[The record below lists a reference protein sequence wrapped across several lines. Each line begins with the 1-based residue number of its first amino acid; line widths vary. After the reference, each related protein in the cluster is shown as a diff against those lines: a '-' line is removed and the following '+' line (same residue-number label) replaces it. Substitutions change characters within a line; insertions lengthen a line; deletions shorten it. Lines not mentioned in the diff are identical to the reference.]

1 VQIPARLLPIVLLAL
16 LLAAC
21 RAEEAPPRPAAAEP
35 RPADASG
42 QEEAPGAAAAGAVLT
57 VTGQPAFQGAS
68 AFFCVPHAVN
78 GLQVDFRTGNAAL
91 PTVAVRIESYAGSGP
106 YQAHLFV
113 TGRSLSGGLVTSA
126 GEADVDVRQRTPAG
140 VGAVA
145 VIDGTFHGR
154 YDGEAG
160 KGSIEGRFGSCS
172 YSSGSGSPFSG
183 GSPPLAGG
191 STAAATDGKDGQLAG
206 AAEETP

>member
-1 VQIPARLLPIVLLAL
+1 MQIPSRPLPIVLLAL

-35 RPADASG
+35 ADASR
-42 QEEAPGAAAAGAVLT
+42 QEEASGTAAAGAVLKT
-57 VTGQPAFQGAS
+57 TGQPAFEGTS
-68 AFFCVPHAVN
+68 SFFCVPHAVG
-78 GLQVDFRTGNAAL
+78 GLQVDFRTGNADL

-106 YQAHLFV
+106 YQARLFV
-113 TGRSLSGGLVTSA
+113 TGRSLSGGLVTSM

-140 VGAVA
+140 GEAVA
-145 VIDGTFHGR
+145 LIDGTFHGR

-172 YSSGSGSPFSG
+172 YSSISGSPSSG

-191 STAAATDGKDGQLAG
+191 STAAATDGKDRQLAG
-206 AAEETP
+206 ASEETP

>member
-1 VQIPARLLPIVLLAL
+1 MQIPARPIPIVLIAL

-21 RAEEAPPRPAAAEP
+21 RAEEAPPRPAAADP

-42 QEEAPGAAAAGAVLT
+42 PETPGTAAAGAVLT

-68 AFFCVPHAVN
+68 SFFCVPHATG
-78 GLQVDFRTGNAAL
+78 GLQVDFRTGNADL

-106 YQAHLFV
+106 YQARLFV

-126 GEADVDVRQRTPAG
+126 GEAEVDVRQRAPAG
-140 VGAVA
+140 GGAA
-145 VIDGTFHGR
+145 ALIDGTFHGR

-172 YSSGSGSPFSG
+172 YSSGSGSPSSG

-191 STAAATDGKDGQLAG
+191 STAAATDGKNGQLAG

>member
-1 VQIPARLLPIVLLAL
+1 VQIPARPLPIVLLAL

-21 RAEEAPPRPAAAEP
+21 RAEEAPRPAAAEP
-35 RPADASG
+35 RPADAAG

-68 AFFCVPHAVN
+68 AFFCVPHAMG
-78 GLQVDFRTGNAAL
+78 GLQVDFRTGNADL
-91 PTVAVRIESYAGSGP
+91 PAVAVRIESYAGSGP
-106 YQAHLFV
+106 YQARLFV
-113 TGRSLSGGLVTSA
+113 TGRSLSGGLVTSV

-140 VGAVA
+140 GAAVA

-160 KGSIEGRFGSCS
+160 KGAIEGRFGSCS
-172 YSSGSGSPFSG
+172 YSSTSGSPFSG
-183 GSPPLAGG
+183 GSPLLAGG
-191 STAAATDGKDGQLAG
+191 STAAATDGKDGQPAG
-206 AAEETP
+206 ASEETP

>member
-1 VQIPARLLPIVLLAL
+1 MQIPARPLPIVLLAL

-35 RPADASG
+35 RPAAASG
-42 QEEAPGAAAAGAVLT
+42 QETPGTAAAGAVLT
-57 VTGQPAFQGAS
+57 VTGQPAFQGTS
-68 AFFCVPHAVN
+68 SFFCVPHAVG
-78 GLQVDFRTGNAAL
+78 GLQVDFRTGDADL

-106 YQAHLFV
+106 YQARLFV

-126 GEADVDVRQRTPAG
+126 GEADVDVRQRTPAS
-140 VGAVA
+140 GAVA
-145 VIDGTFHGR
+145 LIDGTFHGR

-160 KGSIEGRFGSCS
+160 KGAIEGRFGSCT
-172 YSSGSGSPFSG
+172 YSSVSGFPSSG
-183 GSPPLAGG
+183 GSPSLAGG
-191 STAAATDGKDGQLAG
+191 STAAATDGKDGQPAG

>member
-1 VQIPARLLPIVLLAL
+1 VQIPARPILIVLLAL

-35 RPADASG
+35 RPANASG
-42 QEEAPGAAAAGAVLT
+42 QEVPGTAAAGAMLT
-57 VTGQPAFQGAS
+57 VTGQPSFQGAS
-68 AFFCVPHAVN
+68 SFFCVPHAVG
-78 GLQVDFRTGNAAL
+78 GLQVDFRTGNADL

-106 YQAHLFV
+106 YQARLFV

-140 VGAVA
+140 GGAVA
-145 VIDGTFHGR
+145 LIDGTFHGR

-160 KGSIEGRFGSCS
+160 KGAIEGRFGSCS
-172 YSSGSGSPFSG
+172 YSFGSGSPSSG

-206 AAEETP
+206 ASEETP

>member
-1 VQIPARLLPIVLLAL
+1 MQIPARPLPIVLLAL

-35 RPADASG
+35 RPAAASG
-42 QEEAPGAAAAGAVLT
+42 QETPGTAAAGAVLT
-57 VTGQPAFQGAS
+57 VTGQPAFQGTS
-68 AFFCVPHAVN
+68 SFFCVPHAVG
-78 GLQVDFRTGNAAL
+78 GLQVDFRTGDADL

-106 YQAHLFV
+106 YQARLFV

-126 GEADVDVRQRTPAG
+126 GEADVDVRQRTPAS
-140 VGAVA
+140 GAVA
-145 VIDGTFHGR
+145 LIDGTFHGR

-160 KGSIEGRFGSCS
+160 KGAIEGRFGSCT
-172 YSSGSGSPFSG
+172 YSSVSGFPSSG

-191 STAAATDGKDGQLAG
+191 STAAATDGKDGQPAG

>member
-1 VQIPARLLPIVLLAL
+1 VQIPARPLPIVLLAL

-42 QEEAPGAAAAGAVLT
+42 QEPPGTAAAGAVLT
-57 VTGQPAFQGAS
+57 VTGQHAFQGTS
-68 AFFCVPHAVN
+68 SFFCVPHAVG
-78 GLQVDFRTGNAAL
+78 GLQVDFRTGNADL

-106 YQAHLFV
+106 YQARLFV

-140 VGAVA
+140 GEAVA
-145 VIDGTFHGR
+145 LIDGTFHGR

-160 KGSIEGRFGSCS
+160 KGSIEGRFGSCN
-172 YSSGSGSPFSG
+172 YSLGSGSPSSG

-191 STAAATDGKDGQLAG
+191 STAAAPDGKDGQLAG
-206 AAEETP
+206 ASEETP

>member
-1 VQIPARLLPIVLLAL
+1 MQIPARPIPIVLLAL

-21 RAEEAPPRPAAAEP
+21 RAEEAPPRPVAAEP

-42 QEEAPGAAAAGAVLT
+42 QEAPGTAAAGATLA
-57 VTGQPAFQGAS
+57 VTGRPAFQGTS
-68 AFFCVPHAVN
+68 SFFCVPHAVG
-78 GLQVDFRTGNAAL
+78 GLQVDFRTGNADL

-106 YQAHLFV
+106 YQARLFV

-140 VGAVA
+140 GAAVA
-145 VIDGTFHGR
+145 LIDGTFHGR

-172 YSSGSGSPFSG
+172 YSSGSGSPSSG